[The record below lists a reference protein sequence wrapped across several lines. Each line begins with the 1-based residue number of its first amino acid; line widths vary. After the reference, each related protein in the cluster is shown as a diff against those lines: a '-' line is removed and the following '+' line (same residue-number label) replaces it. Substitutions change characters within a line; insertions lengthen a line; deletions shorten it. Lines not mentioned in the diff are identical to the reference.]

1 MSLNNSILISRTD
14 SLGDVILTLP
24 MLGIIK
30 KQFPK
35 IKIYFLAKNYSKAII
50 DSTENVDE
58 FVSYNELEKLS
69 KQQQVRYIKDLK
81 IDALIHVFPNR
92 LIARI
97 AKKAGVPI
105 RIGTS
110 HRLFHWTTCNAF
122 VKLGRKNSPLHEAQL
137 NLELLK
143 PLEINIDY
151 KLEEL
156 YKFYGFSKFFELNS
170 NLTSLLSKNRKNII
184 LHPKSKGSAREWGIG
199 NFQKLI
205 NILPDSEYKIF
216 ITGTKEE
223 GALMQ
228 EFLLKNT
235 SRVVDLTGKMSL
247 EELVSFISKSDAL
260 VAASTGPLHIAA
272 ATGIKAIGIYA
283 PMRPIHPGRWMPLGE
298 NATYIVKEEYCDD
311 CRKTKEC
318 KCILDITANQVYNK
332 LK

>member
-283 PMRPIHPGRWMPLGE
+283 PMRPIHPGRWMPLGK
-298 NATYIVKEEYCDD
+298 NAAHIVKEEYCDD